1 MKKRLKK
8 LLVRWLLPTAEDI
21 TTFAVDTTANFVN
34 GSGKEEVIAKYGTYA
49 DNFT

>member
-8 LLVRWLLPTAEDI
+8 LLVHWLLPTAGDI
-21 TTFAVDTTANFVN
+21 TTFVVDNTANFIN